1 MEVYVSGRQ
10 IPMACIFWA
19 LSLLAILPGCGDGDR
34 LPTYPVSGNVGFP
47 DGTPL
52 SGGWIILES
61 PEAGL
66 AARGV
71 IQPDGTFRLG
81 TYDSFDGA
89 VAGKQLV
96 AVIPAAPEGYDPD
109 KGTVPP
115 GVHPRFMHMDTS
127 GLEIEIDPDGENHFQ
142 IDVKQT
148 GG

>member
-1 MEVYVSGRQ
+1 MERPILGRQ
-10 IPMACIFWA
+10 ISQARLFCT
-19 LSLLAILPGCGDGDR
+19 LSIVVILPGCVDGDR
-34 LPTYPVSGNVGFP
+34 LPTYPVTGNVGFP

-81 TYDSFDGA
+81 TYESFDGA

-109 KGTVPP
+109 KGTVPS

-127 GLEIEIDPDGENHFQ
+127 GLEIEVDPDGENHFQ
-142 IDVKQT
+142 IDVRQT